1 LKNIAA
7 AAAILLSLA
16 AVAHGQNR
24 PAANQLTK
32 PASRGVSKNAGR
44 TRAESAKAVAG
55 KPAASADGVDRLLE
69 LWDLAQ
75 GGAAA
80 LNKLSTRV
88 TRGRIEMSDSPLTGS
103 FEKYAKRPHK
113 AMMVANTPRGQIL
126 DVADGARSW
135 VQTPW
140 GASVSTGYGDEVMA
154 RPSAGKGGPRW
165 REYFSAAALKGR
177 GYVDGREVI
186 VLAATPHGRPPML
199 WHFDAGTGLLRK
211 LEFANP
217 VAGESGERL
226 LGVYYD
232 SYATVDGVKVPAL
245 FRQVY
250 TNFTLTF
257 RVTEV
262 KHNVHIDDALFRSPE
277 GK

>member
-1 LKNIAA
+1 MKNIAA
-7 AAAILLSLA
+7 AATILLSLA
-16 AVAHGQNR
+16 AVAHGQSR
-24 PAANQLTK
+24 PAANQLMT
-32 PASRGVSKNAGR
+32 PVARGLAKNDGR
-44 TRAESAKAVAG
+44 ARAESAKAAAE
-55 KPAASADGVDRLLE
+55 KPRATPDEVDRLLE

-75 GGAAA
+75 GGAA
-80 LNKLSTRV
+80 LNRLSTRV

-103 FEKYAKRPHK
+103 FEKYMKRPHK

-126 DVADGARSW
+126 DVSDGARHW

-140 GASVSTGYGDEVMA
+140 GAAVSTGYGDEVMA

-199 WHFDAGTGLLRK
+199 WHFDAKTGLLRK

-250 TNFTLTF
+250 TSFTLTF

-262 KHNVHIDDALFRSPE
+262 SHNVQIDDALFRNPE